1 MTILTPPTRSFPAM
15 SPQPDLDDD
24 ELELELDLKPVLFTS
39 LVATSRVPL
48 KEEVSFEVPLKA
60 ASALTIPL
68 PAAFAEA
75 PEIAVAFVFNR
86 LFILLAVSVLLSCRS
101 EATTPAT

>member
-1 MTILTPPTRSFPAM
+1 MTILIPPTILFPAI
-15 SPQPDLDDD
+15 SPQPDFEDD
-24 ELELELDLKPVLFTS
+24 ELVELDLKPVLFTS

-86 LFILLAVSVLLSCRS
+86 LFI
-101 EATTPAT
+101 